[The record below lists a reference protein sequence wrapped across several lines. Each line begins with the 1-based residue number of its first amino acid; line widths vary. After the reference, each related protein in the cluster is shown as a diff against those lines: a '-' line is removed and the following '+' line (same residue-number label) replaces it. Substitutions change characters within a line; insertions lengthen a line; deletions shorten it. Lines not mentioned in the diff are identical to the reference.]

1 MTLSIVLDAS
11 VAIPLVWQEDVSAV
25 VRRSVDR
32 WVAHGRSLL
41 VPGPFWAEVV
51 NALTRRHGRPGS
63 AVIEALYE
71 LDQLMIATVE
81 IDRPLLLAGLD
92 LVERS
97 GLTIHDAI
105 YLALAR
111 STNARLA
118 TFDRELIAAGGG
130 DVVDLWAG
138 GELDPGGH
146 LLREEPAPHGMH
158 QGDVTWPTWPG
169 AGSYLATL
177 RRRAIA
183 DAEQATSRR
192 P

>member
-11 VAIPLVWQEDVSAV
+11 VAIPLVWQEDVSTVA
-25 VRRSVDR
+25 RRNVDR
-32 WVAHGRSLL
+32 WAAEGVTLL
-41 VPGPFWAEVV
+41 VPAPFWAEVV
-51 NALTRRHGRPGS
+51 NALTKRHRRPGS
-63 AVIEALYE
+63 AVLEALYE

-81 IDRPLLLAGLD
+81 VDRPLLLLALD

-111 STNARLA
+111 SARARLA
-118 TFDRELIAAGGG
+118 TFDRELIAAAGPDAVDMWG
-130 DVVDLWAG
+130 D
-138 GELDPGGH
+138 GEFESGGH
-146 LLREEPAPHGMH
+146 RLAERSAPYGAPESSI
-158 QGDVTWPTWPG
+158 TWPTWPG

-183 DAEQATSRR
+183 EAEQVTVSR